1 MTVYLQNPLIC
12 IVVVL
17 ATTSFF
23 TLMAPVEALLF
34 IRLATL
40 AASLAA
46 LIIGLIAGLSF
57 DKGVTGFQF
66 LTTLSTSTAYNF
78 SFTLGADGFS
88 MVFLLLTLF
97 IFPVLFLAA

>member
-1 MTVYLQNPLIC
+1 MTAYLQNPLFC

-17 ATTSFF
+17 ATALFF

-40 AASLAA
+40 VASLAA
-46 LIIGLIAGLSF
+46 LVIGLIAGLSF

-66 LTTLSTSTAYNF
+66 LTTFSTAQMYNF
-78 SFTLGADGFS
+78 SFALGADGFS